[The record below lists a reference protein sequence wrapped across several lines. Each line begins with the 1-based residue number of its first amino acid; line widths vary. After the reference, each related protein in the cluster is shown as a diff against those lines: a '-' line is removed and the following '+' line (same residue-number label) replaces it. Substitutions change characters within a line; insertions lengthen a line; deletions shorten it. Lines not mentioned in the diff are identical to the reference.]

1 MNWIN
6 SLTLLMLAAGVLGLV
21 ISVDILCKKV
31 DTMLDFLKEMR
42 NERN

>member
-6 SLTLLMLAAGVLGLV
+6 SLTLLMLAAAVLGLV
-21 ISVDILCKKV
+21 FSVDTLAKKI
-31 DTMLDFLKEMR
+31 DTMLDFSKEMR